1 MSEAN
6 ASSSAQGRRYV
17 YDSPAWPMYAMAWCP
32 EHDTRFRLATAS
44 FLETDNNRVALVEL
58 DEQTNAFKCVSE
70 VEHPFPATKLAWR
83 PPDSSSSPLLATTSI
98 TLNLFKLEE
107 GKLSPLLKLANQRA
121 KSGSQVAPLTS
132 LDWSTTC
139 SHKIGATSVDTTCTI
154 WNLQKQKIETQLIA
168 HDKPVYDMAFSPT
181 DFLFSSVS
189 ADGSIRLFD
198 QRNLEQSTIMYEGPS
213 PLLRLAWNK
222 LNGNLIAA
230 VAMDTA
236 GVVVID
242 IRRPSVALSGMA
254 NQRSCVNSITW
265 APHSPH
271 YLLCGTEE
279 GLGCIWDV
287 KDASGSVLNY
297 ECDSEVAQVQWP
309 SCAPNYVALG
319 MEKKIEILTV

>member
-1 MSEAN
+1 
-6 ASSSAQGRRYV
+6 
-17 YDSPAWPMYAMAWCP
+17 MYAMAWCP
-32 EHDTRFRLATAS
+32 EVDGSRFRLATAS
-44 FLETDNNRVALVEL
+44 FLESDSNRVALIEL
-58 DEQTNAFKCVSE
+58 DEQTNALKCVNE
-70 VEHPFPATKLAWR
+70 VEHPYPATKLAWR
-83 PPDSSSSPLLATTSI
+83 PSTDSNPLLASTST
-98 TLNLFKLEE
+98 TLNMWKLEE
-107 GKLSPLLKLANQRA
+107 GKLNPVLKLANQRA

-254 NQRSCVNSITW
+254 SQRCVNSIMW
-265 APHSPH
+265 APHSPN

-279 GLGCIWDV
+279 GFACIWDV

-297 ECDSEVAQVQWP
+297 ECESEVAQVQWP
-309 SCAPNYVALG
+309 SCAPNFVALG
-319 MEKKIEILTV
+319 TSKQIEIITV